1 VGVCSGG
8 RNDYSFS
15 LVAAWNLRMRGTQQN
30 SARIAEQAGT
40 ERHGDSDVRQPDALG
55 IEIATLVHYQ
65 PAIIMR

>member
-1 VGVCSGG
+1 
-8 RNDYSFS
+8 
-15 LVAAWNLRMRGTQQN
+15 MRGTQQN